1 MKWLGRSLLVVLWI
15 ASIDFVFGLGALLG
29 QFDPSRAEGSITRAV
44 KVFGAFG
51 MNYEICGG
59 GDPLQCGFRDASGR
73 EEVDCSAYLG
83 EDPLLGPDAQGGSV
97 WGVLGDK
104 LIADGHYDN
113 VLVLPFGIGGSSL
126 SQWQQDGVLY
136 PLLQHSLDAINT
148 AGIEPSHI
156 LWHQGESDAGQGTS
170 EEAYFE
176 MFEALVTELREH
188 GYKAPVSPAVA
199 TYCLFTYIE
208 PEPGYEERREVV
220 RAAQLR
226 LPEIDGVEPGPDTD
240 LIQGERYRH
249 DSCHFSARGMQA
261 HADAWLEA
269 LVTPHNQ
276 LSEI

>member
-1 MKWLGRSLLVVLWI
+1 M
-15 ASIDFVFGLGALLG
+15 ANFNVFDGKCY
-29 QFDPSRAEGSITRAV
+29 RA
-44 KVFGAFG
+44 
-51 MNYEICGG
+51 
-59 GDPLQCGFRDASGR
+59 
-73 EEVDCSAYLG
+73 

-188 GYKAPVSPAVA
+188 GYKAPVYPAVA